1 MSRKGIQVAII
12 LCLVTLLLP
21 VVGVSA
27 SEPARIDFLTFSSDK
42 SPISGVVFE
51 VVAISEPGKKEGT
64 LLGTFTTGK
73 DGTVTTGEI
82 PYGLYIVRNTVIP
95 EDYESIHD
103 EDDVE
108 ISLPYV
114 SEIGGELQYTILYQ
128 PKYREVIKV
137 TEPTTTPI
145 SPDET
150 EQVTKPVET
159 SVKKSE
165 TDIDLDPDTDP
176 PPTDDIGKN
185 PNVYLI
191 VGLALIVAATS
202 LSIYFTAGRNKKS
215 GSGE

>member
-1 MSRKGIQVAII
+1 MSKKGIQVAII

-27 SEPARIDFLTFSSDK
+27 SEPARIDFLTLSSDK
-42 SPISGVVFE
+42 NPILGVVFE
-51 VVAISEPGKKEGT
+51 VVAISEPGEKEGT

-95 EDYESIHD
+95 EEYESIHN

-114 SEIGGELQYTILYQ
+114 LEVGGELQYTILYQ

-137 TEPTTTPI
+137 TEPMTTPT

-150 EQVTKPVET
+150 ETVET

-165 TDIDLDPDTDP
+165 TDIDLDTDP

-191 VGLALIVAATS
+191 VGLALIIAAIS
-202 LSIYFTAGRNKKS
+202 LSIYFTVDRNKKT